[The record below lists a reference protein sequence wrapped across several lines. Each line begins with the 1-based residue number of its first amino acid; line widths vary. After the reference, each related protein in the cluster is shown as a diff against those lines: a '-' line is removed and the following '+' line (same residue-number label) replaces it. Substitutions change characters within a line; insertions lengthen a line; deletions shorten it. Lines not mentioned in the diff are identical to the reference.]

1 MYIWDLPTRLFHWLL
16 AIFTIIAL
24 VSGKLGQMEIH
35 QRAGLAVLSL
45 LVFRFLWGF
54 IGGYY
59 SLFKNFIPL
68 IVKIKLYFN
77 DIYHTGLKYSPGH
90 SPLGSIAVVLLL
102 GIIFFQAVFG
112 LFSSDDVFFDGPLA
126 LLFPNVTETATS
138 IHRLLSYLVITIVI
152 IHFLAIIL
160 YKVKGIHLTK
170 TMLTGK
176 NEFIKLKRISKDNHS
191 YIKSIFGILAMMVL
205 IILGQLIPI
214 INQLSF

>member
-1 MYIWDLPTRLFHWLL
+1 M
-16 AIFTIIAL
+16 
-24 VSGKLGQMEIH
+24 
-35 QRAGLAVLSL
+35 
-45 LVFRFLWGF
+45 
-54 IGGYY
+54 
-59 SLFKNFIPL
+59 KN
-68 IVKIKLYFN
+68 
-77 DIYHTGLKYSPGH
+77 SPGH

-152 IHFLAIIL
+152 IHILAIIL

-191 YIKSIFGILAMMVL
+191 YIKSILGILAMMVL